1 MTESIPG
8 IRTFHQNSFRHVL
21 VLEAD
26 ISYED
31 KVKIFHIAEQ
41 IRLAGNELTDIYAH
55 SHSQLAK

>member
-21 VLEAD
+21 VLEAE

-31 KVKIFHIAEQ
+31 KVKLFHIAEQ
-41 IRLAGNELTDIYAH
+41 IRLAGNELTVIMKARY
-55 SHSQLAK
+55 